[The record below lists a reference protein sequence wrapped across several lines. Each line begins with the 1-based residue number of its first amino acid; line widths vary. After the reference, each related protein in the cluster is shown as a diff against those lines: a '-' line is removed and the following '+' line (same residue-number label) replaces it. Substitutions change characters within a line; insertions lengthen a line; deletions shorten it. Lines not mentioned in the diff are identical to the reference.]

1 MSKPVLIGAL
11 SILAA
16 LAFVIILAYSSMHP
30 VKYRVEV
37 CVAYQGRTECRIASA
52 DTKEH
57 ALRSAQNNACG
68 LMVSGVTETMQ
79 CEHLDPVSVKWLE
92 NK

>member
-1 MSKPVLIGAL
+1 MNKTVIIGVVFVVGV
-11 SILAA
+11 
-16 LAFVIILAYSSMHP
+16 LAFLIYSSMHIAQ
-30 VKYRVEV
+30 YRVEV

-79 CEHLDPVSVKWLE
+79 CEHVDPVSVKWLE

>member
-1 MSKPVLIGAL
+1 MSKT
-11 SILAA
+11 
-16 LAFVIILAYSSMHP
+16 VIIGVVFVVGLLAYLIYSSMHIAH
-30 VKYRVEV
+30 YRVEV
-37 CVAYQGRTECRIASA
+37 CVAYQGRSECRIASA

-79 CEHLDPVSVKWLE
+79 CEHVDPSSVKWLDA
-92 NK
+92 K